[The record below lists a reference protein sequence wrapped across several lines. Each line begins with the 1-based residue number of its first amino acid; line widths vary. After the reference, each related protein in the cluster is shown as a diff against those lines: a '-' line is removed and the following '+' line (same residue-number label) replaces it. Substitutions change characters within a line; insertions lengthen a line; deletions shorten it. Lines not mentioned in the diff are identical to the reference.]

1 MPTSLGS
8 GTRAPALTRDELV
21 STSDVTRLIENAVT
35 TLEQRLQ
42 RFINARM
49 PESPK
54 APVVNVA
61 AASPAS
67 VNVAAPTVTVEPY
80 IEASIPGFDVMA
92 KEIAGLRADV
102 KALTT
107 ILMKPTVRTVTRDG
121 DGRITSITDRRA

>member
-1 MPTSLGS
+1 
-8 GTRAPALTRDELV
+8 
-21 STSDVTRLIENAVT
+21 
-35 TLEQRLQ
+35 
-42 RFINARM
+42 
-49 PESPK
+49 
-54 APVVNVA
+54 VN
-61 AASPAS
+61 
-67 VNVAAPTVTVEPY
+67 VEPY